1 MSTKNLDP
9 QPGASPY
16 LWPEVRIS
24 DPCSSAGLTVFPV
37 LNGNQ
42 GGGDYIL
49 LADAVEKGIAK
60 VTEVNEGGDIPV
72 IVIENRADTP
82 LLGIQGEEYLGA
94 KQNRTLNISV
104 LAGPGKTRIPVTCVE
119 QGRWDPGV
127 VGFSAGS
134 YETMSIRMAK
144 NLSVAASKESVK
156 DKFKK
161 FFADQGKVWD
171 AVHKDSAKYGAS
183 SPTMAM
189 GAIYESENVHDALG
203 DIVNGIK
210 VPGDT
215 RGVIVAIGG
224 RLVAADLFEHRNVFK
239 RIWPRILRSYALSA
253 LHIKKAVPPSL
264 EAAETFI
271 SRPRST
277 DWAAT
282 PSVGM
287 GEDVRWEDKHILASA
302 LVWQDR
308 FLHATMFSRDA
319 A

>member
-1 MSTKNLDP
+1 MSNKNLNP
-9 QPGASPY
+9 QSGASPY
-16 LWPEVRIS
+16 LWPEVKIS
-24 DPCSSAGLTVFPV
+24 DPCTSAGLTVFPV
-37 LNGNQ
+37 LNGNG

-49 LADAVEKGIAK
+49 LADAVDKGIAK

-82 LLGIQGEEYLGA
+82 LLGIQGEEYAGA

-104 LAGPGKTRIPVTCVE
+104 LAGPGKTRIPVTCLE
-119 QGRWDPGV
+119 QGRWDRGF
-127 VGFSAGS
+127 VGFSAGA
-134 YETMSIRMAK
+134 YETVSVRMAK
-144 NLSVAASKESVK
+144 SLSIADGKKSVK
-156 DKFKK
+156 DWFKK
-161 FFADQGKVWD
+161 FHADQGQVWD
-171 AVHKDSAKYGAS
+171 AVQGDSVKYGSA
-183 SPTMAM
+183 SPTMDM
-189 GAIYESENVHDALG
+189 GAIYESKDIQDSLG
-203 DIVNGIK
+203 DITNGIEL
-210 VPGDT
+210 PGDT

-224 RLVAADLFEHRNVFK
+224 RLVAADLFEHRNVFR

-253 LHIKKAVPPSL
+253 VHVKKTVPPSL
-264 EAAETFI
+264 EAAETFV

-287 GEDVRWEDKHILASA
+287 GEDVRWEDKQILASA